1 MKYRICAHD
10 TPPLLM
16 DLVTALLILPVFRRA
31 IPISFPACMETVG
44 LEAPADCLTLHAPN

>member
-10 TPPLLM
+10 PPPLLM
-16 DLVTALLILPVFRRA
+16 DLVTALLILPAFRRA
-31 IPISFPACMETVG
+31 IPNSFPACMETVG